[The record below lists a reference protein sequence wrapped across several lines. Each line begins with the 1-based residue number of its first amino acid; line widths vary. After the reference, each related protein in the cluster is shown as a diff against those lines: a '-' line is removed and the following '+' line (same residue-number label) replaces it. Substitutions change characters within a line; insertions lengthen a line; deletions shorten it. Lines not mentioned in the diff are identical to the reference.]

1 MTTTPFEEFRALHLP
16 IAGKPLVLPN
26 AWDHASAAALAEAG
40 FRAIGTTSLGVAAAA
55 GKPDATGDT
64 RAETVRLAL
73 GLVRM
78 DALISVD
85 IEGGFSTDPG
95 EVAGLAAELADAGVV
110 GVNIEDGRADGTL
123 ADQDRQCEMIR
134 AVKDAAP
141 QLFVNTRTDTHWL
154 PGHTEQTARRAAAYQ
169 RAGADGLFVPGLQD
183 GHAIAGLIQDLDVP
197 LNILVSP
204 GGPSVEGL
212 AALGVRRIST
222 GSLLF
227 RAALHAAV
235 ATARAVADSTALPAG
250 TSGIPSYAA
259 AQALADRFDRDR
271 NARNSDG

>member
-1 MTTTPFEEFRALHLP
+1 MNPFEEFRALHQP
-16 IAGKPLVLPN
+16 TAEGPLVLPN

-55 GKPDATGDT
+55 GKPDATGDA
-64 RAETVRLAL
+64 RAETVQLAL
-73 GLVRM
+73 GLVRL

-85 IEGGFSTDPG
+85 IEGGFSTDPA
-95 EVAGLAAELADAGVV
+95 EVGRFAAELAYAGVV
-110 GVNIEDGRADGTL
+110 GVNIEDGRTDGTL
-123 ADQDRQCEMIR
+123 ADQDRQCEVIR

-141 QLFVNTRTDTHWL
+141 QLFVNARTDTYWL
-154 PGHTEQTARRAAAYQ
+154 PGHTEETARRADAYQ

-183 GHAIAGLIQDLDVP
+183 GHAISALIRDLAVP

-204 GGPSVEGL
+204 GGPSAEGL
-212 AALGVRRIST
+212 AALGVRRISC

-235 ATARAVADSTALPAG
+235 NTARAVAESTALPAG

-259 AQALADRFDRDR
+259 AQALSERFGSTG
-271 NARNSDG
+271 N